1 MVTHAGGCHCGRVRF
16 EVRAPAKLEVADC
29 NCSICRKSGYLH
41 LIVAADRFTL
51 ISGREALTT
60 YTFNTRVAK
69 HHFCAHCGIKSF
81 YIPRSHPDGVSVNA
95 RCIDSDTIAEL
106 TVISFNGREWE
117 QARAD
122 WRDPA

>member
-16 EVRAPAKLEVADC
+16 EVLAPAKLEVADC
-29 NCSICRKSGYLH
+29 NCSICRKSAYLH
-41 LIVAADRFTL
+41 LIVPADRFTL

-69 HHFCAHCGIKSF
+69 HYFCAHCGVKSF

-106 TVISFNGREWE
+106 AVIPFNGREWE